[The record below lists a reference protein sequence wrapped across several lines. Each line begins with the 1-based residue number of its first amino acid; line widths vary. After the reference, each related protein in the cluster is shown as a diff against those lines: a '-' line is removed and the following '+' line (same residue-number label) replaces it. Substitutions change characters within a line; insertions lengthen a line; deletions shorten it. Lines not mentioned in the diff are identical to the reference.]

1 MPAGLVF
8 IFVVVDLDKRVW
20 RGAVKG
26 LKRPER
32 FCRRLVS
39 QLQVWLDVVV
49 IVSPEGQLP
58 AGIVEAVENL
68 LVQQIVAQAAIEW
81 LDEGIL
87 LGLPR
92 IELMPVH
99 VVVVAPFQDRPAGKL
114 CPVITD
120 NACELAKDPDQR
132 LQCPRNLC
140 ARDGCVGHEA
150 QVLAA
155 AIIFHCQNVEP
166 ARCPERVGQEV
177 RRPSFTRSQR
187 FWHRCP
193 RATRTF
199 AAPSSSDT
207 ELLVRVEAIQLLV
220 VHDHPFVLQ
229 YHADLAV
236 AKSATLGCDGVH
248 LFAYLRVKAASVK
261 PESWDSH
268 WV

>member
-39 QLQVWLDVVV
+39 QRQVWLDVVV

-99 VVVVAPFQDRPAGKL
+99 VVVVHHG
-114 CPVITD
+114 V
-120 NACELAKDPDQR
+120 
-132 LQCPRNLC
+132 
-140 ARDGCVGHEA
+140 
-150 QVLAA
+150 AA
-155 AIIFHCQNVEP
+155 F
-166 ARCPERVGQEV
+166 
-177 RRPSFTRSQR
+177 F
-187 FWHRCP
+187 
-193 RATRTF
+193 
-199 AAPSSSDT
+199 D
-207 ELLVRVEAIQLLV
+207 
-220 VHDHPFVLQ
+220 
-229 YHADLAV
+229 
-236 AKSATLGCDGVH
+236 
-248 LFAYLRVKAASVK
+248 
-261 PESWDSH
+261 
-268 WV
+268 

>member
-39 QLQVWLDVVV
+39 QRQVWLDVVV

-99 VVVVAPFQDRPAGKL
+99 VVVVAPFQDRPAGEL

-155 AIIFHCQNVEP
+155 AIIV
-166 ARCPERVGQEV
+166 RLPECG
-177 RRPSFTRSQR
+177 TGAM
-187 FWHRCP
+187 P
-193 RATRTF
+193 RTCRTGN
-199 AAPSSSDT
+199 AAISVHQVSA
-207 ELLVRVEAIQLLV
+207 LL
-220 VHDHPFVLQ
+220 
-229 YHADLAV
+229 
-236 AKSATLGCDGVH
+236 
-248 LFAYLRVKAASVK
+248 ASVS
-261 PESWDSH
+261 ESHAPVCGS
-268 WV
+268 VIV